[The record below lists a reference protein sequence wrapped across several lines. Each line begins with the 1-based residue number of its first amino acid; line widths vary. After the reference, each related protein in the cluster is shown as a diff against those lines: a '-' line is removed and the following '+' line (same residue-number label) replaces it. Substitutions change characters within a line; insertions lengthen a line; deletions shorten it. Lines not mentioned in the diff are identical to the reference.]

1 MRRARAALVAA
12 TLVGLVA
19 CGGEVATQEVS
30 TERTSDHSGRATSLD
45 FIGELRRPALPTR
58 PGPVSEEAAP
68 AGADETVRAQP
79 AGPPAPPGGPG
90 PDQPA
95 PGPVNVFAATIS
107 PTLSPAVAGI
117 PPRVYVPNSDA
128 GTVSVIDPATLEV
141 IDRFAVGQI
150 PHHVTP
156 SWDLTKLYVNNTG
169 SNTLTVIDPKTAKP
183 SGEIAVDDPY
193 NLYFTPDGTKAIV
206 VAERLKRLDFRDPE
220 TWELIK
226 SVPIPWAGADHLDF
240 SADGKY
246 LMVST
251 EFTGKVAKVDTER
264 MELVGAAEV
273 GSLPIDVKVSPD
285 GSVFFV
291 TNQGRHGV
299 SIVDPETLTEIGFL
313 PTGRGAHGLNY
324 SRDTETLYVSNRLA
338 GTISLIDVASRTV
351 RGTWNVG
358 GSPDMIQINPDGSQL
373 WVSGRYHGNVVV
385 VDTATGNVIKSIR
398 TGAGAHGLAYFPA
411 PGHHSVGHN
420 GVYR

>member
-1 MRRARAALVAA
+1 M
-12 TLVGLVA
+12 T
-19 CGGEVATQEVS
+19 TQEVS
-30 TERTSDHSGRATSLD
+30 TEGTSDDSGRASLD
-45 FIGELRRPALPTR
+45 FIGEFSRPALPSR
-58 PGPVSEEAAP
+58 PRVAGRAAGSAAEAA
-68 AGADETVRAQP
+68 EQEQP
-79 AGPPAPPGGPG
+79 AGPPAPAGGVPAA
-90 PDQPA
+90 QA
-95 PGPVNVFAATIS
+95 PGAVNIFAATIS
-107 PTLSPAVAGI
+107 PALSPEVADI
-117 PPRVYVPNSDA
+117 TPRVYVPNSGA

-141 IDRFAVGQI
+141 VDRFGVGQI

-156 SWDLTKLYVNNTG
+156 SWDLTELYVNNTG
-169 SNTLTVIDPKTAKP
+169 SNTLTVIDPRTAKP
-183 SGEIAVDDPY
+183 IREIPVEDPY

-220 TWELIK
+220 TWQLVK
-226 SVPIPWAGADHLDF
+226 SVSVPWAGADHLDF

-251 EFTGKVAKVDTER
+251 EFTGKVAKVDVEK

-291 TNQGRHGV
+291 ANQGRHGV
-299 SIVDPETLTEIGFL
+299 SIVDPESMTEIGFI

-351 RGTWNVG
+351 RDTWNVG
-358 GSPDMIQINPDGSQL
+358 SSPDMIQLNPDGTQL
-373 WVSGRYHGNVVV
+373 WVSGRYHANVLVV
-385 VDTATGNVIKSIR
+385 ETATGKVIKAIP
-398 TGAGAHGLAYFPA
+398 TGAGAHGVCFFPA
-411 PGHHSVGHN
+411 PGRHSIGHN

>member
-1 MRRARAALVAA
+1 MLAL
-12 TLVGLVA
+12 LVA
-19 CGGEVATQEVS
+19 CGGGAGTQQVS
-30 TERTSDHSGRATSLD
+30 TERMSDHSGRASLSLD
-45 FIGELRRPALPTR
+45 FIGEFRRPALPSR
-58 PGPVSEEAAP
+58 PNLGGRAAPGPAGEQP
-68 AGADETVRAQP
+68 AGVGP
-79 AGPPAPPGGPG
+79 AGPPAAAGGADPAE
-90 PDQPA
+90 QSPA
-95 PGPVNVFAATIS
+95 PANVFAATIS
-107 PTLSPAVAGI
+107 PTLNPAVADI
-117 PPRVYVPNSDA
+117 APRVYVPNSDA
-128 GTVSVIDPATLEV
+128 GTVSVIDPATLQV
-141 IDRFAVGQI
+141 VDRFRVGQI

-169 SNTLTVIDPKTAKP
+169 SNTLTVIDPRTARP
-183 SGEIAVDDPY
+183 TGDVPVEDPY

-206 VAERLKRLDFRDPE
+206 VAERLKRLDFRDPQ
-220 TWELIK
+220 TWQLIK
-226 SVPIPWAGADHLDF
+226 SVSIPWAGADHLDF

-273 GSLPIDVKVSPD
+273 GSLPVDVKVSPD

-299 SIVDPETLTEIGFL
+299 SIVDPNSLTEIGFI

-324 SRDTETLYVSNRLA
+324 SRDTKTLYVSNRLA

-351 RGTWNVG
+351 RATWQVG
-358 GSPDMIQINPDGSQL
+358 SSPDMLQLNPEGTQV
-373 WVSGRYHGNVVV
+373 WVSGRYHGNVLVL
-385 VDTATGNVIKSIR
+385 DAATGNVIKAIP
-398 TGAGAHGLAYFPA
+398 TGAGAHGVCFFPA

>member
-1 MRRARAALVAA
+1 MRRGRAGLTAV
-12 TLVGLVA
+12 TLVLLAA
-19 CGGEVATQEVS
+19 CGGELTTQEVS
-30 TERTSDHSGRATSLD
+30 TERTSDHSGTASLD
-45 FIGELRRPALPTR
+45 FIGEFRRPALPSR
-58 PGPVSEEAAP
+58 PGWSPRGSGSSQPTAAQ
-68 AGADETVRAQP
+68 AQP
-79 AGPPAPPGGPG
+79 AGPPAPPTAAEPAGPL
-90 PDQPA
+90 
-95 PGPVNVFAATIS
+95 NILAATIS
-107 PTLSPAVAGI
+107 PTLSPEVADI
-117 PPRVYVPNSDA
+117 APRVYVPNSDA
-128 GTVSVIDPATLEV
+128 GTLTVIDPATFEV
-141 IDRFAVGQI
+141 VDRFRVGQI

-156 SWDLTKLYVNNTG
+156 SWDLTELYVNNTG
-169 SNTLTVIDPKTAKP
+169 SNTLTVIDPRTAKP
-183 SGEIAVDDPY
+183 VRQIEVDDPY

-206 VAERLKRLDFRDPE
+206 VAERLKRLDFRHPK

-226 SVPIPWAGADHLDF
+226 SVSIPWAGADHLDF

-251 EFTGKVAKVDTER
+251 EFTGKVAKVDVER

-299 SIVDPETLTEIGFL
+299 SIVDPESMTEIGFL

-324 SRDTETLYVSNRLA
+324 SRDTKTLYVSNRLA

-351 RGTWNVG
+351 RDTWNVG
-358 GSPDMIQINPDGSQL
+358 SSPDMIQINPEGDQL
-373 WVSGRYHGNVVV
+373 WVSGRYHGNVLV
-385 VDTATGNVIKSIR
+385 VDTATGKVIKSIA
-398 TGAGAHGLAYFPA
+398 TGAGAHGLCYFPA
-411 PGHHSVGHN
+411 PGRHSVGHN